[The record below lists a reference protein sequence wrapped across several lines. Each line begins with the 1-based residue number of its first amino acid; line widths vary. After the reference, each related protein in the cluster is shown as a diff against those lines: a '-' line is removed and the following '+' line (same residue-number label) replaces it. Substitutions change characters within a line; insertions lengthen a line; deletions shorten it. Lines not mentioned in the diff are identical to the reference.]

1 MDESAAAEMRTAT
14 AGAAAELTIGHEVD
28 LAVDLAKA
36 YFFDLDTGA
45 AVAAVPAAAAPALAG
60 R

>member
-1 MDESAAAEMRTAT
+1 
-14 AGAAAELTIGHEVD
+14 VD

-45 AVAAVPAAAAPALAG
+45 AVVRAPSAPAPALAG